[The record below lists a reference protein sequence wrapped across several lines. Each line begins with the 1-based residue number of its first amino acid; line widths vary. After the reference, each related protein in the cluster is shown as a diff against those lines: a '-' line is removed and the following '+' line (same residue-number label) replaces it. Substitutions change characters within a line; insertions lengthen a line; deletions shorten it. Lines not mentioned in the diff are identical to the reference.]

1 MKIYTVLWVILELT
15 CTSLFAQPYAEEDK
29 NQGINARLGAQF
41 RLISKSDNL
50 YEINDGFV
58 LRPIFSENKKLI
70 SIQIAPKY
78 FFEKNHPEWSEP
90 ESTPTIPLEMYRKL
104 LSRIQTVERLGNL
117 VHKGTVGI
125 TMNVRTSFW
134 DEYSGAIIERAMF
147 RKTPEEKYRVAWFT
161 IWFLREIVGKI
172 DSKEMA
178 QAGLRV
184 RVDSKWFM
192 VPTGKYNSLVEGAR
206 VSLKAAGPLDATVL
220 GK

>member
-1 MKIYTVLWVILELT
+1 MKIYTFLWIVLELSSA
-15 CTSLFAQPYAEEDK
+15 SLFAQPYAEEAK
-29 NQGINARLGAQF
+29 NQGIDARLGAKF
-41 RLISKSDNL
+41 HLISKSDNL

-58 LRPIFSENKKLI
+58 LRPIFNENKKLI

-90 ESTPTIPLEMYRKL
+90 ESVPTIPLEMYRQL
-104 LSRIQTVERLGNL
+104 LSRIQTIERFGNL
-117 VHKGTVGI
+117 IHKGTTGV
-125 TMNVRTSFW
+125 TMNVRTSFY

-161 IWFLREIVGKI
+161 IWILREIAGQINSQEVT
-172 DSKEMA
+172 

-184 RVDSKWFM
+184 QVDGKWFM
-192 VPTGKYNSLVEGAR
+192 VPAGKYSNLEGTRA
-206 VSLKAAGPLDATVL
+206 SLKAAGPLDATAV